1 MDGIKK
7 SRKTGLWIAA
17 LAAFVAAAVTVAA
30 FSVRFLYPQKY
41 KTEITEVCQAYG
53 VPESLVRAVIK
64 TESSYRA
71 SAVSGA
77 GAVGLMQLMPQ
88 TAKETAM
95 RLGDATLCEKLTE
108 PRANITLGTA
118 HLAYLLRK
126 YELSDALAAYNAGE
140 GNLLKWKAEGKT
152 EYPFKET
159 RDYVQKVL
167 RAERAYRRLSRRA

>member
-17 LAAFVAAAVTVAA
+17 IAAFFAAAVSVAA
-30 FSVRFLYPQKY
+30 FSVSLIYPQKY
-41 KTEITEVCQAYG
+41 KTEITEACERYG

-64 TESSYRA
+64 TESGYRP

-95 RLGDATLCEKLTE
+95 RLGDESLCEQLTDV
-108 PRANITLGTA
+108 RANITLGTA
-118 HLAYLLRK
+118 HLAYLLNK
-126 YELSDALAAYNAGE
+126 YALSDALAAYNAGE

-167 RAERAYRRLSRRA
+167 RAERAYRKLGKK